1 MKEKNKEDLKE
12 YMARIYFTGFC
23 TYKVKAKSEEQA
35 IEKAHTKTIK
45 KNEIFSNLENWPEA
59 DEIV

>member
-1 MKEKNKEDLKE
+1 MRTRNKKKLKA
-12 YMARIYFTGFC
+12 YTARIYFSGFC
-23 TYKVKAKSEEQA
+23 TYQVKAETEEQA